1 MKTIHSH
8 EISTPQNAPFKKIL
22 IANRGEI
29 AIRVTRACRELG
41 IGTVAVFSDADRESL
56 HVFLAD
62 EAYHIGPSP
71 SKESYLNFR
80 KIIEVAKAAGVD
92 AIHPGY
98 GFLSENP
105 VFVRACREAGITF
118 IGPTP
123 ENMESMGDKL
133 SAKALMKK
141 AGVPLVP
148 GSDGG
153 VETVEEALVIVK
165 KIGLPIIIKAT
176 AGGGGKG
183 MRVVR
188 HESEIESAFRACRS
202 EGQNY
207 FANPTV
213 YIERFIN
220 DPKHIEI
227 QVFGDTHGN
236 VVHLFERECSVQRRH
251 QKIIEESPSPS
262 VPMDVKLKMGEA
274 AVRAAKSIGYVG
286 AGTIEFIFDNQTK
299 EFFFMEMNTRLQVE
313 HPITELVIG
322 VDLVKEQIFVA
333 KGHKLSFKQED
344 IKQKGHA
351 IEARI
356 CAEDPSTYKPSP
368 GLIRACRHPQGP
380 FLRIDSYA
388 YPGYEVPIYY
398 DPMICKVITWGDTR
412 EEAIDRMQRA
422 LAEFVLTGIKTNIV
436 LHRTILGHEKFLDG
450 SYTTQ
455 FIEKNFEVLEPQ
467 MFREVNDRVF
477 LIAAAITAF
486 EDRKSKDVR
495 RFNVRSNWR
504 SLSRKIQL
512 RT

>member
-1 MKTIHSH
+1 MI
-8 EISTPQNAPFKKIL
+8 TPPFKKIL

-29 AIRVTRACRELG
+29 AIRITRACRELG
-41 IGTVAVFSDADRESL
+41 IASAAVFSDADRDSL

-71 SKESYLNFR
+71 SKESYLNYQ
-80 KIIEVAKAAGVD
+80 KIIEVALQAGAD

-98 GFLSENP
+98 GFLSENAI
-105 VFVRACREAGITF
+105 FVRACIKAGITF

-123 ENMESMGDKL
+123 ENMEAMGDKL

-153 VETVEEALVIVK
+153 IETVEDAMAIAKE
-165 KIGLPIIIKAT
+165 IGFPVIIKAS

-188 HESEIESAFRACRS
+188 AEGELESAFRACRS

-213 YIERFIN
+213 YIEKFIN

-227 QVFGDTHGN
+227 QVFGDTFGN

-262 VPMDVKLKMGEA
+262 VPNDVRLKMGMTAVNA
-274 AVRAAKSIGYVG
+274 AQSINYVG

-313 HPITELVIG
+313 HPITELVTGI
-322 VDLVKEQIFVA
+322 DLVKEQIWVA
-333 KGHKLSFKQED
+333 KGKPLSFSQDE

-356 CAEDPSTYKPSP
+356 CAEDPVTYKPSP
-368 GLIRACRHPQGP
+368 GKIRACRHPQGP

-398 DPMICKVITWGDTR
+398 DPMIAKVITWGDTR
-412 EEAIDRMQRA
+412 EEAIDRMERA
-422 LAEFVLTGIKTNIV
+422 LSEFVLTGIKSNIV
-436 LHRTILGHEKFLDG
+436 LHKSILKHPKFLDG
-450 SYTTQ
+450 TYTTQ
-455 FIEKNFEVLEPQ
+455 FIEKNFEVLEPEI
-467 MFREVNDRVF
+467 FKDIDDPVF
-477 LIAAAITAF
+477 LISAAITAF
-486 EDRKSKDVR
+486 KDRQSKDVR
-495 RFNVRSNWR
+495 RLNVASNWR
-504 SLSRKIQL
+504 RIGRKIQL

>member
-1 MKTIHSH
+1 MI
-8 EISTPQNAPFKKIL
+8 PAPFKKIL

-29 AIRVTRACRELG
+29 AIRITRACRELG
-41 IGTVAVFSDADRESL
+41 IQSVAVFSDADRDSL

-71 SKESYLNFR
+71 SKESYLNYK
-80 KIIEVAKAAGVD
+80 KIIEVAVKAGVD

-98 GFLSENP
+98 GFLSENSL
-105 VFVRACREAGITF
+105 FVEACQNNGITF
-118 IGPTP
+118 IGPTIL
-123 ENMESMGDKL
+123 NMQLMGDKL

-141 AGVPLVP
+141 ANVPTVP

-153 VETVEEALVIVK
+153 INSVEEAKEIAN
-165 KIGLPIIIKAT
+165 KIGYPIIIKAS

-183 MRVVR
+183 MRIVR
-188 HESEIESAFRACRS
+188 VDEELESAFRACRS

-207 FANPTV
+207 FADPTV
-213 YIERFIN
+213 YIEKFIN

-262 VPMDVKLKMGEA
+262 VTPEVREKLGAA
-274 AVRAAKSIGYVG
+274 AVRAAQSINYIG
-286 AGTIEFIFDNQTK
+286 AGTIEFIFDNKTK
-299 EFFFMEMNTRLQVE
+299 EFYFMEMNTRLQVE
-313 HPITELVIG
+313 HPITELVTG
-322 VDLVKEQIFVA
+322 YDLVKEQIWVA
-333 KGHKLSFKQED
+333 KGKPLSFKQAD

-356 CAEDPSTYKPSP
+356 CAEDPVTYKPHP
-368 GLIRACRHPQGP
+368 GKIRACRHPQGP
-380 FLRIDSYA
+380 FLRVDSYA

-398 DPMICKVITWGDTR
+398 DPMIAKVITYGETR

-422 LAEFVLTGIKTNIV
+422 LSEFILTGIKTNIV
-436 LHRTILGHEKFLDG
+436 LHKTILDHPTFLDG

-455 FIEKNFEVLEPQ
+455 FIEKNFQVLEPEI
-467 MFREVNDRVF
+467 FKSVEDPVF
-477 LIAAAITAF
+477 LIAAAITAYQ
-486 EDRKSKDVR
+486 DRKSKDVR
-495 RFNVRSNWR
+495 RYNVASNWR
-504 SLSRKIQL
+504 RTGRKIQL

>member
-1 MKTIHSH
+1 MAQK
-8 EISTPQNAPFKKIL
+8 APFKKIL

-29 AIRVTRACRELG
+29 AIRITRACRELN
-41 IGTVAVFSDADRESL
+41 IGSVAVFSDADRDSL

-71 SKESYLNFR
+71 SKESYLNYR
-80 KIIEVAKAAGVD
+80 KILEVAKEAGVD

-98 GFLSENP
+98 GFLSENTA
-105 VFVRACREAGITF
+105 FARACAEAGIIF

-123 ENMESMGDKL
+123 ENIDAMGDKL
-133 SAKALMKK
+133 SAKDLMKK
-141 AGVPLVP
+141 AGVPTVP

-153 VETVEEALVIVK
+153 VESIEEAQRIVEK
-165 KIGLPIIIKAT
+165 TGFPIIIKAT

-188 HESEIESAFRACRS
+188 KMDELESAYRACRS

-213 YIERFIN
+213 YIEKFIN

-262 VPMDVKLKMGEA
+262 VPQEVRLRMGEA
-274 AVRAAKSIGYVG
+274 AVRAAKQIAYVG

-299 EFFFMEMNTRLQVE
+299 EFYFMEMNTRLQVE
-313 HPITELVIG
+313 HPITEIVTG
-322 VDLVKEQIFVA
+322 FDLVKEQIFVA
-333 KGHKLSFKQED
+333 AKKPLSFKQSE

-351 IEARI
+351 IETRI
-356 CAEDPSTYKPSP
+356 CAEDPITYKPHP
-368 GLIRACRHPQGP
+368 GTIRACRHPQGP
-380 FLRIDSYA
+380 FLRVDSYA

-398 DPMICKVITWGDTR
+398 DPMIAKVITWGETR
-412 EEAIDRMQRA
+412 GEAIERMQRA
-422 LAEFVLTGIKTNIV
+422 LTEFVLTGIKTNIV
-436 LHRTILGHEKFLDG
+436 LHKSILKHPMFLDG

-455 FIEKNFEVLEPQ
+455 FIEKNFEVLEPELFKQ
-467 MFREVNDRVF
+467 VEDPVF
-477 LIAAAITAF
+477 LIAAAITAYN
-486 EDRKSKDVR
+486 DRKSKDVR
-495 RFNVRSNWR
+495 QLNLHSQWKRI
-504 SLSRKIQL
+504 SRKMQL

>member
-1 MKTIHSH
+1 M
-8 EISTPQNAPFKKIL
+8 ALFKKIL

-29 AIRVTRACRELG
+29 AIRITRACRELG
-41 IGTVAVFSDADRESL
+41 IGSVAVFSDADRDSL

-80 KIIEVAKAAGVD
+80 KIIEVATLAGAD

-98 GFLSENP
+98 GFLSENTT
-105 VFVRACREAGITF
+105 FARACKEAGITF
-118 IGPTP
+118 IGPTV
-123 ENMESMGDKL
+123 ENIEAMGDKL

-141 AGVPLVP
+141 AGVPTVP

-153 VETVEEALVIVK
+153 VETVEEAVK
-165 KIGLPIIIKAT
+165 IADRIGLPLIIKAS

-188 HESEIESAFRACRS
+188 KMDELESAFRACRS

-213 YIERFIN
+213 YIEKFVN

-236 VVHLFERECSVQRRH
+236 HVHLFERECSVQRRH

-262 VPMDVKLKMGEA
+262 VPQEVRLRMGEVSVA
-274 AVRAAKSIGYVG
+274 AAKQINYVG

-299 EFFFMEMNTRLQVE
+299 DFYFMEMNTRLQVE
-313 HPITELVIG
+313 HPITEIVTG
-322 VDLVKEQIFVA
+322 FDLVKEQIYVA
-333 KGHKLSFKQED
+333 AGKTLSFKQSD

-356 CAEDPSTYKPSP
+356 CAEDPVTYKPHP
-368 GLIRACRHPQGP
+368 GVIRACRHPQGP
-380 FLRIDSYA
+380 FMRVDSYA

-398 DPMICKVITWGDTR
+398 DPMIAKVITWGETR

-422 LAEFVLTGIKTNIV
+422 LTEFVLTGIKTNIV
-436 LHRTILGHEKFLDG
+436 LHKTILDHPKFRDG

-455 FIEKNFEVLEPQ
+455 FIEKNFEVIEPL
-467 MFREVNDRVF
+467 MFSQIEDPVF
-477 LIAAAITAF
+477 LIAAAITAYN
-486 EDRKSKDVR
+486 DRKSKDVR
-495 RFNVRSNWR
+495 PLNYTSNWKR
-504 SLSRKIQL
+504 ISRKLQL
-512 RT
+512 RTQ

>member
-1 MKTIHSH
+1 MI
-8 EISTPQNAPFKKIL
+8 TPPFKKIL

-29 AIRVTRACRELG
+29 AIRITRACRELG
-41 IGTVAVFSDADRESL
+41 IASVAVFSDADRDSL

-80 KIIEVAKAAGVD
+80 KIIEVAKQAGAD

-123 ENMESMGDKL
+123 ENMEAMGDKL

-141 AGVPLVP
+141 ANVPLVP

-153 VETVEEALVIVK
+153 VESVEEAREIVK
-165 KIGLPIIIKAT
+165 KIGYPVIIKAS

-188 HESEIESAFRACRS
+188 ADEELESAFRACRS

-262 VPMDVKLKMGEA
+262 VPHDVRLKMGEA
-274 AVRAAKSIGYVG
+274 AVKAAKSINYIG

-313 HPITELVIG
+313 HPITELVTSC
-322 VDLVKEQIFVA
+322 DLVKEQIWVA
-333 KGHKLSFKQED
+333 KGKPLSFKQED
-344 IKQKGHA
+344 IRQKGHA

-356 CAEDPSTYKPSP
+356 CAEDPITYKPSP
-368 GLIRACRHPQGP
+368 GVIRACRHPQGP

-398 DPMICKVITWGDTR
+398 DPMIAKVITWGETR
-412 EEAIDRMQRA
+412 EEAIDRMERA
-422 LAEFVLTGIKTNIV
+422 LSEFVLTGIKTNIV
-436 LHRTILGHEKFLDG
+436 LHKSILKSPKFLDG

-455 FIEKNFEVLEPQ
+455 FIEKNFEVLEPEL
-467 MFREVNDRVF
+467 FKEIEDPLF
-477 LIAAAITAF
+477 LIAAAITAYQ
-486 EDRKSKDVR
+486 DRQSKDVR
-495 RFNVRSNWR
+495 RLNVASNWR
-504 SLSRKIQL
+504 RVGRKIQL

>member
-1 MKTIHSH
+1 MI
-8 EISTPQNAPFKKIL
+8 TPPFKKIL

-41 IGTVAVFSDADRESL
+41 IPSVAVFSDADRDSL

-71 SKESYLNFR
+71 SKESYLNYR
-80 KIIEVAKAAGVD
+80 KIIEVAKKAGAD

-105 VFVRACREAGITF
+105 IFVRACRDSGITF

-123 ENMESMGDKL
+123 ENMEAMGDKL

-148 GSDGG
+148 GSEGG
-153 VETVEEALVIVK
+153 VANVEEARRVVEQ
-165 KIGLPIIIKAT
+165 IGYPVIIKAT

-188 HESEIESAFRACRS
+188 ADSDLESAFRACQS

-262 VPMDVKLKMGEA
+262 VPNDVRLKMGDV
-274 AVRAAKSIGYVG
+274 AVRAAKSINYIG

-313 HPITELVIG
+313 HPITELVTG
-322 VDLVKEQIFVA
+322 YDLVKEQIWVA
-333 KGHKLSFKQED
+333 KGKPLSFKQSE

-356 CAEDPSTYKPSP
+356 CAEDPVTYKPSP
-368 GLIRACRHPQGP
+368 GKIRACRHPQGP

-398 DPMICKVITWGDTR
+398 DPMIAKVITYGDSR
-412 EEAIDRMQRA
+412 EEAIDRMERA
-422 LAEFVLTGIKTNIV
+422 LSEFVLTGIKTNIV
-436 LHRTILGHEKFLDG
+436 LHKSILKNPKFLDG

-455 FIEKNFEVLEPQ
+455 FIEKNFEVLEPEL
-467 MFREVNDRVF
+467 FKDIDDPLF
-477 LIAAAITAF
+477 LISAAITAYK
-486 EDRKSKDVR
+486 DRQSKDVR
-495 RFNVRSNWR
+495 RLNVASNWR
-504 SLSRKIQL
+504 RIGRKMQL

>member
-1 MKTIHSH
+1 M
-8 EISTPQNAPFKKIL
+8 FKKIL

-41 IGTVAVFSDADRESL
+41 VASVAVFSDADRESL

-62 EAYHIGPSP
+62 EAYNIGPAP
-71 SKESYLNFR
+71 SIESYLKWE
-80 KIIEVAKAAGVD
+80 KILEVAKKSGAD

-98 GFLSENP
+98 GFLSENAK
-105 VFVRACREAGITF
+105 FARACAEAGITF

-123 ENMESMGDKL
+123 ENMEAMGDKL

-141 AGVPLVP
+141 ANVPTVP
-148 GSDGG
+148 GSDGS
-153 VETVEEALVIVK
+153 VETAEEALKIAT
-165 KIGLPIIIKAT
+165 KIGLPVIIKAS

-188 HESEIESAFRACRS
+188 TEAEIESAFRACRS

-207 FANPTV
+207 FADPTV
-213 YIERFIN
+213 YIEKFVT

-227 QVFGDTHGN
+227 QVFGDKHGN

-262 VPMDVKLKMGEA
+262 VPPEVRIKMGEA
-274 AVRAAKSIGYVG
+274 SVRAAQKINYVG
-286 AGTIEFIFDNQTK
+286 AGTIEYIFDNSTK
-299 EFFFMEMNTRLQVE
+299 EFYFMEMNTRLQVE
-313 HPITELVIG
+313 HPITEQVVG
-322 VDLVKEQIFVA
+322 VDLVKEQIHVA
-333 KGHKLSFKQED
+333 LGHKLSFKQSELR
-344 IKQKGHA
+344 QKGHA
-351 IEARI
+351 IEVRI
-356 CAEDPSTYKPSP
+356 CAEDPVTYKPSP

-380 FLRIDSYA
+380 FVRCDSYA

-398 DPMICKVITWGDTR
+398 DPMISKVITWGDNR
-412 EEAIDRMQRA
+412 QEAIDRMERA
-422 LAEFVLTGIKTNIV
+422 LSEFILSGIKTNIA
-436 LHRTILGHEKFLDG
+436 LHKTILKHPKFLDG

-455 FIEKNFEVLEPQ
+455 FLEKNFEVIEPEL
-467 MFREVNDRVF
+467 FKDIDDHVF

-486 EDRKSKDVR
+486 NDRKSKDVR
-495 RFNVRSNWR
+495 QYSVFPNWKR
-504 SLSRKIQL
+504 VGRRMQL